1 MLYLCIAL
9 HRSIPQLFQINKKM
23 TGLKIGGVPEHFNL
37 PWRLAIEEG
46 KLKDI
51 GLDLHWSDMSGGTGQ
66 MIRGLETGSID
77 IAVLL
82 TEGITKAVLQGLDAK
97 ILQVFVTSPLHWGI
111 HVPFKSDIKTVDQLE
126 AQTFAIS
133 REGSGS
139 QLMAYVKA
147 DQEGWNI
154 SDLKFNVIG
163 DVYGGL
169 WALENNEA
177 QAFLWEKY
185 TTFPYCEQGKCR
197 YIDEVVTPWPC
208 FVIAVSNKAY
218 AKHKDLL
225 DKMCTVVNHRARE
238 IKKDENTVEIIS
250 WRYNLRSGQVANW
263 LIETDWNYDGIEYP
277 LAFEKTVKY
286 LLKLKLI
293 NENEAFDWRSKLF
306 FN

>member
-1 MLYLCIAL
+1 MNELV
-9 HRSIPQLFQINKKM
+9 
-23 TGLKIGGVPEHFNL
+23 GLKIGGVPEHFNL

-46 KLKDI
+46 LFKEI

-82 TEGITKAVLQGLDAK
+82 TEGITKAVLQGLNAR
-97 ILQVFVTSPLHWGI
+97 IMSVYVVSPLHWGI
-111 HVPFKSDIKTVDQLE
+111 HVPYHSDIKRVDQLE
-126 AQTFAIS
+126 NQTFAIS

-139 QLMAYVKA
+139 HLMSYIKA
-147 DQEGWNI
+147 DQEGWDINK
-154 SDLKFNVIG
+154 LKFNIVG

-169 WALENNEA
+169 WALGHDEA

-185 TTFPYCEQGKCR
+185 TTFPFTEQGKCR

-208 FVIAVSNKAY
+208 FVIAVRNEVFEKQA
-218 AKHKDLL
+218 DLL
-225 DKMCTVVNHRARE
+225 KKMDQIVNNRARE
-238 IKKDENTVEIIS
+238 LKKDPDAVEVIS

-277 LAFEKTVKY
+277 LAFEKAVKY
-286 LLKLKLI
+286 LKKLNLI
-293 NENEAFDWRSKLF
+293 SEKESENWRDKLF